1 MVNSMS
7 NIISEISIEKR
18 LNNSSSTFT
27 ITFTTP
33 LTPDEFAVGME
44 FEFILS
50 DGTQSD
56 EFVVFRGLIET
67 VKRDDKNQN
76 RIYSVTGKDAGRLL
90 TRQPFNFDCE
100 ETSTR
105 KYTYN
110 EILGLIVED
119 TDLEIGRGL
128 VKVSGTV

>member
-1 MVNSMS
+1 MS
-7 NIISEISIEKR
+7 NVIKEISIEKR
-18 LNNSSSTFT
+18 LNNSSATFN
-27 ITFTTP
+27 ITFSTA

-56 EFVVFRGLIET
+56 EFIVFRGIIES
-67 VKRDDKNQN
+67 VKRDDKDQN

-100 ETSTR
+100 STATR
-105 KYTYN
+105 KYSYN
-110 EILGLIVED
+110 EVLGLIVEN

-128 VKVSGTV
+128 IKVTGTV